1 MSRMTPKGAFT
12 QMKKEAKFLN
22 KSVIEVLQMCEENP
36 MTFNEKS
43 RQATK
48 LLLKEMR
55 RHGL

>member
-12 QMKKEAKFLN
+12 QMKKEAKFLG
-22 KSVIEVLQMCEENP
+22 KSVLEVLQMCEENP

-55 RHGL
+55 RKGL